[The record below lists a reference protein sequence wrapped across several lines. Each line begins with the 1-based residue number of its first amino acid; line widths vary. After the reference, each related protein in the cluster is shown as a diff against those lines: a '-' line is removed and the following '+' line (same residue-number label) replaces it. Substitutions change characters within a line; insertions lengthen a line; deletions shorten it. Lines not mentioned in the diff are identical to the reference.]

1 MTTGGFY
8 SLVSMGASV
17 ALAAC
22 AVRTMPPPTAAIVAP
37 LFSGAQ
43 GDVARME
50 RDTNEARFDVL
61 TSMLAERHIAFAV
74 EPFTIEPRK
83 GEPRTQ
89 GRNVVVTFPGRSPEI
104 VVGAHYDAA
113 RLLDGTLSK
122 GAVDNAASSVILVRL
137 AEALSKIRLRAQ
149 TRIVFFDMEELGLL
163 GSAEFVRAHRDR
175 SMRAM
180 VNLDVN
186 AFGDAVMIGPRT
198 ASNGFAIERLRASCV
213 DIAAACVEFPRMPP
227 SDDISFQRGGVPAV
241 SMATVPAVQAHE
253 LWLLVNGG
261 KESGLQPGFTP
272 GILGTIHTTADTSA
286 LVDRDAMAQAYRI
299 TMSLVATLSAH

>member
-1 MTTGGFY
+1 MTTGRFY
-8 SLVSMGASV
+8 SFVSMAASA

-22 AVRTMPPPTAAIVAP
+22 AVRTMPPQTSASVAP

-43 GDVARME
+43 DDVGRLE
-50 RDTNEARFDVL
+50 RDTNDARFDVL
-61 TSMLAERHIAFAV
+61 TSMLTERHVAFAV

-89 GRNVVVTFPGRSPEI
+89 GRNVVVTIPGRSPEI
-104 VVGAHYDAA
+104 VIGAHYDAA
-113 RLLDGTLSK
+113 RLPDGTLSR
-122 GAVDNAASSVILVRL
+122 GAVDNAASTAVLARL
-137 AEALSKIRLRAQ
+137 AEGLAKMRLRTQ

-175 SMRAM
+175 PMRAM

-198 ASNGFAIERLRASCV
+198 ASNGFALESLRASCV
-213 DIAAACVEFPRMPP
+213 EIAAACVEFPRMPP
-227 SDDISFQRGGVPAV
+227 SDDISFQKGGVPAV
-241 SMATVPAVQAHE
+241 SMATVPAAQAHQ
-253 LWLLVNGG
+253 LWLLLNGG

-272 GILGTIHTTADTSA
+272 RILDTIHTAADTSA

-299 TMSLVATLSAH
+299 TVSLVTTLSAH